1 MSVGRGTELGNGRD
15 TRRGGPS
22 GSEKALAPGVSGG
35 LGRREAA
42 EYIAGL
48 LNGLKEVADT
58 AGLTFLTYLLAM
70 ALEEAQAEKSRE
82 QPR

>member
-1 MSVGRGTELGNGRD
+1 M
-15 TRRGGPS
+15 GPESRS
-22 GSEKALAPGVSGG
+22 GAKSALS
-35 LGRREAA
+35 RREAA

-48 LNGLKEVADT
+48 LDGLRAVADT

-82 QPR
+82 D